1 MHHGEVNLEKVFMS
15 EFWINF
21 LVIPRSDYLN
31 EMRNLLIVIQ
41 KKVKSSIDSQN
52 VKFDER
58 AHQVTTAKWE
68 QKIMGK

>member
-1 MHHGEVNLEKVFMS
+1 
-15 EFWINF
+15 
-21 LVIPRSDYLN
+21 
-31 EMRNLLIVIQ
+31 MRNLLIVIQ
-41 KKVKSSIDSQN
+41 KKVKSESIDSQN